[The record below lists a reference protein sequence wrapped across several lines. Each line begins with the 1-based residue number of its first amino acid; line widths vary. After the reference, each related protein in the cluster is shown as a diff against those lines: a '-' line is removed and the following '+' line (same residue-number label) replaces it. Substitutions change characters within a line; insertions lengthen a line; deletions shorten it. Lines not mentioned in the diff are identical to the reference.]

1 MPDDVEQEE
10 GDTDPDHH
18 VPGAKSFTNKYGGG
32 RVDGD
37 VLHHRV
43 QGVGGGDPE
52 ELVGVPGLDEEN
64 PHHLRE
70 AALLLHLGAAQSKQ
84 LSQSLS
90 RHLARE
96 FEQGT
101 RYHDMM
107 T

>member
-1 MPDDVEQEE
+1 MPDDVEQKE

-18 VPGAKSFTNKYGGG
+18 VPGGKSSTDEDGGG

-43 QGVGGGDPE
+43 QGVRGGDPE
-52 ELVGVPGLDEEN
+52 ELVGVPGLDEED

-70 AALLLHLGAAQSKQ
+70 AALPLHLGTAQSKQ

-90 RHLARE
+90 RHLAGE
-96 FEQGT
+96 CEQGT
-101 RYHDMM
+101 R
-107 T
+107 